1 MSVWPGYYSGLA
13 NGSATGKMYARLN
26 CPRSVVRLPTDPLFY
41 SDVELTN
48 IVAGSRYWIALASD
62 PDTVLASGTAASTT
76 VTESGIP
83 VYTNPQL
90 LLVRVRKSSASTKY
104 FPLTV
109 YGYQDRNG
117 ASIYI
122 SQVAD
127 GIATT

>member
-1 MSVWPGYYSGLA
+1 MSIWPGFF
-13 NGSATGKMYARLN
+13 GSVADAYDTGYAVPTPLGA
-26 CPRSVVRLPTDPLFY
+26 RSIARLPTDPLFY

-48 IVAGSRYWIALASD
+48 IVVGSRYWIALATD

-76 VTESGIP
+76 VTESGLP

-109 YGYQDRNG
+109 YGYQDRDG